1 MKVYNILWQID
12 NTTTDYITI
21 KQKVGHKYYDLVRYK
36 NNVFNRVFLSLKG
49 FDKNRNLFL
58 VPEFNGIEGYYYII
72 N

>member
-36 NNVFNRVFLSLKG
+36 NNAFNRFFLSIKR
-49 FDKNRNLFL
+49 FNKDKELYI
-58 VPEFNGIEGYYYII
+58 VPGFNGFEGCYYRI
-72 N
+72 